1 MQKTILAVALAS
13 AFSMGTACSADTNV
27 KILQGQGI
35 DPLLEGKYQLGG
47 DYTLDG
53 MTESIAYKANID
65 LNGHNLTITTDGSVE
80 NDKGTQSGDYA
91 FQNLTI
97 HGKGN
102 LALTVTG
109 KDQIAFGV
117 DSGSSLKADNIALT
131 SKNGFCIWSE
141 DNGTK
146 LDIATNDPTKGIID
160 IKSTNEAAIY
170 VYGTETKI
178 NITDFAVLNVSTTSV
193 NNHGNA
199 INQNGGEL
207 NISGGKVYLSSDKHT
222 AFVSQAANAEHP
234 SKTTFN
240 VSELHVDA
248 NINLPEDESGIERK
262 TGAFTVSASDVT
274 VNADV
279 FTVKVTES
287 ETNKKKDISA
297 LNIYDGQSASSD
309 SDPVLTVNTKK
320 TAITGDVVAKAGTS
334 TIKSETLQVTGDL
347 TIQKKASMPLTFS
360 GKDSFLT
367 GQANIE
373 KSTADKGNNTLTFKE
388 NAVWTVK
395 GESSVDALVVEN
407 ATVDISA
414 TDKNVT
420 VASLTGKNGT
430 IVMDAAGENRLT
442 ATTNTV
448 KELKAVASKTADYVT
463 TEEAAK
469 MLDRINAKGAT
480 ITGEVKEGDYNG
492 SIIVDQQGNTVTKTN
507 TLMQDVLTLNGATT
521 LSLNRIL
528 SNDIRKRMGDVRSAE
543 GTTGAWA
550 RWDGGRLSGGAV
562 ENDFNTI
569 QVGVDTLVPNQNFR
583 VGFAGSYT
591 NGDAD
596 FTRGSAEMDAWSL
609 SAYGLWYGDN
619 GMFADVI
626 ARVAKAETDVTA
638 DGAAKK
644 GTLENYAYSLSG
656 EFGWRFNLSEQF
668 YVEPQ
673 SELTWTYID
682 EDDLHLGT
690 ASYTFDSMNS
700 FMGRVGFA
708 TGMKCPNNKGDVYL
722 RVSAVH
728 EFAGDR
734 KITGANGATLE
745 EDGKDTWV
753 EYGIGA
759 NFNLTP
765 NTYFW
770 ADVERTEGATLD
782 EDWRAT
788 IGVRHA
794 F

>member
-91 FQNLTI
+91 FQN
-97 HGKGN
+97 H
-102 LALTVTG
+102 
-109 KDQIAFGV
+109 
-117 DSGSSLKADNIALT
+117 
-131 SKNGFCIWSE
+131 
-141 DNGTK
+141 
-146 LDIATNDPTKGIID
+146 
-160 IKSTNEAAIY
+160 
-170 VYGTETKI
+170 
-178 NITDFAVLNVSTTSV
+178 
-193 NNHGNA
+193 
-199 INQNGGEL
+199 
-207 NISGGKVYLSSDKHT
+207 ISGGKVYLSSDKRT
-222 AFVSQAANAEHP
+222 VFVSQAANAEHP

-248 NINLPEDESGIERK
+248 NINLPEDESGSERK
-262 TGAFTVSASDVT
+262 TGAFTVSAGDVT

-309 SDPVLTVNTKK
+309 SAPVLTVNTKK

-492 SIIVDQQGNTVTKTN
+492 SIIVDQQGNTITKTN

-644 GTLENYAYSLSG
+644 DTLENYAYSLSG

-673 SELTWTYID
+673 GELTWTYID

>member
-13 AFSMGTACSADTNV
+13 AFSMGAACAADTNV
-27 KILQGQGI
+27 TILQGQGAQ
-35 DPLLEGKYQLGG
+35 PLLNGQYQLGG
-47 DYTLDG
+47 DYTING
-53 MTESIAYKANID
+53 TESVIVKMANID
-65 LNGHNLTITTDGSVE
+65 LNGHNLTIDTNYTSATPDY
-80 NDKGTQSGDYA
+80 QSA
-91 FQNLTI
+91 FQNVTMQ
-97 HGKGN
+97 GKGN
-102 LALTVTG
+102 LTLKHSGNNVVFSTG
-109 KDQIAFGV
+109 T
-117 DSGSSLKADNIALT
+117 SSLKADNVTLSSAQNYCLWLEST
-131 SKNGFCIWSE
+131 SKM
-141 DNGTK
+141 K
-146 LDIATNDPTKGIID
+146 IA
-160 IKSTNEAAIY
+160 TNEAAGVINISSKDQTAIY
-170 VYGTETKI
+170 MTGSQTSLD
-178 NITDFAVLNVSTTSV
+178 ITDFAELHISTTSEV
-193 NNHGNA
+193 DNGSA
-199 INQNGGEL
+199 INNNGGTL
-207 NISGGKVYLSSDKHT
+207 NIKGGKVFLSADKRT
-222 AFVSQAANAEHP
+222 AFNSMTPDKNSFP
-234 SKTTFN
+234 TSKTTFE
-240 VSELHVDA
+240 VDELHVSA
-248 NINLPEDESGIERK
+248 NIDQGEGAGDRK
-262 TGAFTVSASDVT
+262 VAAFAVGAGTVDVKA
-274 VNADV
+274 NV
-279 FTVKVTES
+279 FTIDVTES
-287 ETNKKKDISA
+287 ESNKADVIGLDVYA
-297 LNIYDGQSASSD
+297 AEADAAAPIFN
-309 SDPVLTVNTKK
+309 VETKK

-334 TIKSETLQVTGDL
+334 TIKSETLQVTGDV
-347 TIQKKASMPLTFS
+347 TVKQEASMPLTFS

-373 KSTADKGNNTLTFKE
+373 KSTARDGDNTLAFKE

-656 EFGWRFNLSEQF
+656 EFGSALQPLRAVLRRAAERTD
-668 YVEPQ
+668 V
-673 SELTWTYID
+673 
-682 EDDLHLGT
+682 DLHRR
-690 ASYTFDSMNS
+690 
-700 FMGRVGFA
+700 GR
-708 TGMKCPNNKGDVYL
+708 P
-722 RVSAVH
+722 S
-728 EFAGDR
+728 
-734 KITGANGATLE
+734 
-745 EDGKDTWV
+745 
-753 EYGIGA
+753 
-759 NFNLTP
+759 P
-765 NTYFW
+765 
-770 ADVERTEGATLD
+770 
-782 EDWRAT
+782 
-788 IGVRHA
+788 RHGLLHV
-794 F
+794 

>member
-1 MQKTILAVALAS
+1 M
-13 AFSMGTACSADTNV
+13 
-27 KILQGQGI
+27 
-35 DPLLEGKYQLGG
+35 
-47 DYTLDG
+47 
-53 MTESIAYKANID
+53 
-65 LNGHNLTITTDGSVE
+65 
-80 NDKGTQSGDYA
+80 
-91 FQNLTI
+91 
-97 HGKGN
+97 
-102 LALTVTG
+102 
-109 KDQIAFGV
+109 
-117 DSGSSLKADNIALT
+117 
-131 SKNGFCIWSE
+131 
-141 DNGTK
+141 
-146 LDIATNDPTKGIID
+146 
-160 IKSTNEAAIY
+160 
-170 VYGTETKI
+170 
-178 NITDFAVLNVSTTSV
+178 
-193 NNHGNA
+193 
-199 INQNGGEL
+199 
-207 NISGGKVYLSSDKHT
+207 
-222 AFVSQAANAEHP
+222 SQAANAEHP

-262 TGAFTVSASDVT
+262 TGAFTVSAGDVT

-347 TIQKKASMPLTFS
+347 TIQKKASMPITFS

-395 GESSVDALVVEN
+395 GESSVDALVVET

-550 RWDGGRLSGGAV
+550 RWDASRAVPLKTTSTRSRSASTRWCRTRTSASVLPAATPTVTPTSRAVPPKWTPGR
-562 ENDFNTI
+562 F
-569 QVGVDTLVPNQNFR
+569 P
-583 VGFAGSYT
+583 
-591 NGDAD
+591 
-596 FTRGSAEMDAWSL
+596 
-609 SAYGLWYGDN
+609 
-619 GMFADVI
+619 
-626 ARVAKAETDVTA
+626 
-638 DGAAKK
+638 
-644 GTLENYAYSLSG
+644 
-656 EFGWRFNLSEQF
+656 
-668 YVEPQ
+668 P
-673 SELTWTYID
+673 
-682 EDDLHLGT
+682 T
-690 ASYTFDSMNS
+690 ASGTVTTACSP
-700 FMGRVGFA
+700 
-708 TGMKCPNNKGDVYL
+708 T
-722 RVSAVH
+722 
-728 EFAGDR
+728 
-734 KITGANGATLE
+734 
-745 EDGKDTWV
+745 
-753 EYGIGA
+753 
-759 NFNLTP
+759 
-765 NTYFW
+765 
-770 ADVERTEGATLD
+770 
-782 EDWRAT
+782 
-788 IGVRHA
+788 
-794 F
+794 

>member
-109 KDQIAFGV
+109 KDQMAFGV

-207 NISGGKVYLSSDKHT
+207 NISGGKVYLSSDKRT

-262 TGAFTVSASDVT
+262 TGAFTVSA
-274 VNADV
+274 
-279 FTVKVTES
+279 
-287 ETNKKKDISA
+287 
-297 LNIYDGQSASSD
+297 
-309 SDPVLTVNTKK
+309 
-320 TAITGDVVAKAGTS
+320 GDVVAKAGTS

-414 TDKNVT
+414 TDMTVT
-420 VASLTGKNGT
+420 VA
-430 IVMDAAGENRLT
+430 
-442 ATTNTV
+442 
-448 KELKAVASKTADYVT
+448 
-463 TEEAAK
+463 
-469 MLDRINAKGAT
+469 
-480 ITGEVKEGDYNG
+480 
-492 SIIVDQQGNTVTKTN
+492 
-507 TLMQDVLTLNGATT
+507 
-521 LSLNRIL
+521 
-528 SNDIRKRMGDVRSAE
+528 
-543 GTTGAWA
+543 
-550 RWDGGRLSGGAV
+550 
-562 ENDFNTI
+562 
-569 QVGVDTLVPNQNFR
+569 
-583 VGFAGSYT
+583 
-591 NGDAD
+591 
-596 FTRGSAEMDAWSL
+596 
-609 SAYGLWYGDN
+609 
-619 GMFADVI
+619 
-626 ARVAKAETDVTA
+626 
-638 DGAAKK
+638 
-644 GTLENYAYSLSG
+644 
-656 EFGWRFNLSEQF
+656 
-668 YVEPQ
+668 
-673 SELTWTYID
+673 
-682 EDDLHLGT
+682 
-690 ASYTFDSMNS
+690 
-700 FMGRVGFA
+700 
-708 TGMKCPNNKGDVYL
+708 
-722 RVSAVH
+722 
-728 EFAGDR
+728 
-734 KITGANGATLE
+734 
-745 EDGKDTWV
+745 
-753 EYGIGA
+753 
-759 NFNLTP
+759 
-765 NTYFW
+765 
-770 ADVERTEGATLD
+770 
-782 EDWRAT
+782 
-788 IGVRHA
+788 
-794 F
+794 

>member
-13 AFSMGTACSADTNV
+13 AFSMGAACAADTNV
-27 KILQGQGI
+27 TILQGQGAQ
-35 DPLLEGKYQLGG
+35 PLLNGQYQLGG
-47 DYTLDG
+47 DYTING
-53 MTESIAYKANID
+53 TESVIVKMANID
-65 LNGHNLTITTDGSVE
+65 LNGHNLTIDTNYTSATPDY
-80 NDKGTQSGDYA
+80 QSA
-91 FQNLTI
+91 FQNVTMQ
-97 HGKGN
+97 GKGN
-102 LALTVTG
+102 LTLKHSGNNVVFSTG
-109 KDQIAFGV
+109 T
-117 DSGSSLKADNIALT
+117 SSLKADNVTLSSAQNYCLWLEST
-131 SKNGFCIWSE
+131 SKM
-141 DNGTK
+141 K
-146 LDIATNDPTKGIID
+146 IA
-160 IKSTNEAAIY
+160 TNEAAGVINISSKDQTAIY
-170 VYGTETKI
+170 MTGSQTSLD
-178 NITDFAVLNVSTTSV
+178 ITDFAELHISTTSEV
-193 NNHGNA
+193 DNGSA
-199 INQNGGEL
+199 INNNGGTL
-207 NISGGKVYLSSDKHT
+207 NIKGGKVFLSADKRT
-222 AFVSQAANAEHP
+222 AFNSMTPDKNSFP
-234 SKTTFN
+234 TSKTTFE
-240 VSELHVDA
+240 VDELHVSA
-248 NINLPEDESGIERK
+248 NIDQGEGAGDRK
-262 TGAFTVSASDVT
+262 VAAFAVGAGTVDVKA
-274 VNADV
+274 NV
-279 FTVKVTES
+279 FTIDVTES
-287 ETNKKKDISA
+287 ESNKADVIGLDVYA
-297 LNIYDGQSASSD
+297 AEADAAAPIFN
-309 SDPVLTVNTKK
+309 VETKK
-320 TAITGDVVAKAGTS
+320 TAVTGDVVAKAGTS
-334 TIKSETLQVTGDL
+334 TIKSETLQVTGDV
-347 TIQKKASMPLTFS
+347 TVKQEASMPLTFS

-373 KSTADKGNNTLTFKE
+373 KSTARDGDNTLAFKE

>member
-1 MQKTILAVALAS
+1 MRPYI
-13 AFSMGTACSADTNV
+13 
-27 KILQGQGI
+27 
-35 DPLLEGKYQLGG
+35 
-47 DYTLDG
+47 
-53 MTESIAYKANID
+53 
-65 LNGHNLTITTDGSVE
+65 
-80 NDKGTQSGDYA
+80 
-91 FQNLTI
+91 
-97 HGKGN
+97 
-102 LALTVTG
+102 
-109 KDQIAFGV
+109 
-117 DSGSSLKADNIALT
+117 
-131 SKNGFCIWSE
+131 
-141 DNGTK
+141 
-146 LDIATNDPTKGIID
+146 
-160 IKSTNEAAIY
+160 
-170 VYGTETKI
+170 
-178 NITDFAVLNVSTTSV
+178 STTSEGD
-193 NNHGNA
+193 NGSA
-199 INQNGGEL
+199 INNNGGTL
-207 NISGGKVYLSSDKHT
+207 NIKGGKVFLSADKRT
-222 AFVSQAANAEHP
+222 AFNSMTPNAQADET
-234 SKTTFN
+234 SKTTFE
-240 VSELHVDA
+240 VDKLHVSA
-248 NINLPEDESGIERK
+248 NIDQGEGAEDRK
-262 TGAFTVSASDVT
+262 VAAFAVGAGTVDVKA
-274 VNADV
+274 NV
-279 FTVKVTES
+279 FTIDVTES
-287 ETNKKKDISA
+287 ESNKADVIGLDFYA
-297 LNIYDGQSASSD
+297 AVAGAAA
-309 SDPVLTVNTKK
+309 PVFNVEAKK
-320 TAITGDVVAKAGTS
+320 TAITGAVVAKGGST
-334 TIKSETLQVTGDL
+334 TIKSETLQVTGDV
-347 TIQKKASMPLTFS
+347 TVKQEASMPLTFS

-373 KSTADKGNNTLTFKE
+373 KSTATTGDNTLAFKE

-420 VASLTGKNGT
+420 ATSLKGKNGT
-430 IVMDAAGENRLT
+430 IVMDAAGDNTLT

-448 KELKAVASKTADYVT
+448 KELKAVASKTADDVT
-463 TEEAAK
+463 AEEAAK
-469 MLDRINAKGAT
+469 MLDRITAQGAT

-492 SIIVDQQGNTVTKTN
+492 SIIVDRQGNTVTKTN

-569 QVGVDTLVPNQNFR
+569 QVGVDTPVPNQNFR

-596 FTRGSAEMDAWSL
+596 FTRGSTEMDARSL

-619 GMFADVI
+619 GMFADVL
-626 ARVAKAETDVTA
+626 ARVAKAETDITA

-673 SELTWTYID
+673 AELTWTYID

-690 ASYTFDSMNS
+690 ASYTYDSMNS

-765 NTYFW
+765 TTYFW

-788 IGVRHA
+788 IGVRKV